1 MVKRLPKV
9 AVCRNV
15 RKRVLVALPFSH
27 LSQRKLSGI
36 FRYVCEGADWDL
48 NIMSD
53 GSLLTPEAFDI
64 IANEGVDGVIVSADG
79 VECVLAEIAKRNI
92 PAALIGPTYF
102 PRSTNVAFVHTDE
115 SSIGRE
121 AAFFFLKRAHWRSY
135 GYVHAK
141 DSRGGWDARRA
152 HAFSATLSHHA
163 VKCHEFPET
172 VQSDR
177 SGKALEIW
185 LKVLPKP
192 AAVFASDDYRAYEV
206 ISACKAVGIR
216 VPADVAVIGVGNT
229 EVLCE
234 NAVPSISSIEPD
246 YYNEGYLAAKYLDR
260 IMSAGRPI
268 KAENVSGGVKGVIAR
283 NSTSKPKESSGL
295 LVQKALAYIR
305 ANVCRGIDVQ
315 DVVAHL
321 HVSRTLAD
329 LRFREVLGTT
339 ILSTIVDER
348 LERTRRE
355 LMNSDESITSVCSRC
370 GWKSENHP
378 KKLFRAKYGQSMRAF
393 RNSSKNNQRG

>member
-163 VKCHEFPET
+163 VKCHENNC
-172 VQSDR
+172 
-177 SGKALEIW
+177 L
-185 LKVLPKP
+185 
-192 AAVFASDDYRAYEV
+192 
-206 ISACKAVGIR
+206 
-216 VPADVAVIGVGNT
+216 
-229 EVLCE
+229 
-234 NAVPSISSIEPD
+234 
-246 YYNEGYLAAKYLDR
+246 
-260 IMSAGRPI
+260 
-268 KAENVSGGVKGVIAR
+268 
-283 NSTSKPKESSGL
+283 
-295 LVQKALAYIR
+295 
-305 ANVCRGIDVQ
+305 
-315 DVVAHL
+315 
-321 HVSRTLAD
+321 
-329 LRFREVLGTT
+329 
-339 ILSTIVDER
+339 IV
-348 LERTRRE
+348 
-355 LMNSDESITSVCSRC
+355 
-370 GWKSENHP
+370 
-378 KKLFRAKYGQSMRAF
+378 
-393 RNSSKNNQRG
+393 

>member
-1 MVKRLPKV
+1 MKRLPKV

-36 FRYVCEGADWDL
+36 FRYVCEGVDWDL

-79 VECVLAEIAKRNI
+79 VECALAEIAKRNI
-92 PAALIGPTYF
+92 PAALIGLTYF
-102 PRSTNVAFVHTDE
+102 PRSTNVVFVHTDE

-135 GYVHAK
+135 GYVHAL
-141 DSRGGWDARRA
+141 SESSWDASRA
-152 HAFSATLSHHA
+152 HAFSAALSRHS

-206 ISACKAVGIR
+206 INACKAVGIR

-229 EVLCE
+229 EVVCE

-246 YYNEGYLAAKYLDR
+246 YDNEGYLAAKCLDR
-260 IMSAGRPI
+260 IMSAGRPV
-268 KAENVSGGVKGVIAR
+268 KAEKVSGGVKGVIAR
-283 NSTSKPKESSGL
+283 NSASNPKESSGF

-339 ILSTIVDER
+339 ILNTIVDER

-355 LMNSDESITSVCSRC
+355 LMNSDESIASVCWRC